1 MSSAADD
8 GRQATFSEK
17 AADGRWQAADD
28 GRQATFIDQAD
39 GRCRLQMMAGK
50 LRLVNKQMA
59 DGRPQMMAGKLDV
72 VNRTLAL
79 TCYETS

>member
-1 MSSAADD
+1 
-8 GRQATFSEK
+8 
-17 AADGRWQAADD
+17 
-28 GRQATFIDQAD
+28 
-39 GRCRLQMMAGK
+39 MMAGK